1 MHNIKIQY
9 SWTKEPT
16 NALEKTHLVTIL
28 KSIRECGSINAAA
41 KDIGFSYRH
50 VWGEVKNWELELG
63 KELVTWGKGQPATL
77 TEFGER
83 VLWNELELMAKISP
97 YIDSI
102 QSMCQ
107 QSLANAINPKLKTLS
122 VFASYDPSITE
133 LQKQISTNKKIQLNL
148 RFGSNVDALMALN
161 DGDCLIAGF
170 RTLTRT
176 SRQGPT
182 SESLRNLLNPGIHK
196 VMGFVSR
203 SVGLLVA
210 KNNPIGIHQLSDLTN
225 PKIRISRPPSNS
237 ALRTVIKE
245 LVSQSNLSLND
256 LNLTSGIET
265 TDSAT
270 AVSVAS
276 GKSDVGF
283 GLRCFADA
291 FDLDFVPIAE
301 ESYRLVCLK
310 ESINSNEIIELRD
323 FLRSSIW
330 ADSVKQIS
338 DHMVDC
344 SGDTLS
350 LKTIYPWRL
359 LVAKTGKVA

>member
-16 NALEKTHLVTIL
+16 PALEKTHLVTIL

-41 KDIGFSYRH
+41 KDVGFSYRH
-50 VWGEVKNWELELG
+50 VWGEVKNWEIELG
-63 KELVTWGKGQPATL
+63 KELVTWGKGQPASL

-122 VFASYDPSITE
+122 VVASHDPSITE
-133 LQKQISTNKKIQLNL
+133 LQKQISKKKIQLNL

-161 DGDCLIAGF
+161 DGDCLVAGF

-176 SRQGPT
+176 NRKGPT

-203 SVGLLVA
+203 SVGLLIA
-210 KNNPIGIHQLSDLTN
+210 KNNPLGIHQLSDLTN
-225 PKIRISRPPSNS
+225 PKIRLSRPPSNS

-245 LVSQSNLSLND
+245 LLSQSNLSLDD
-256 LNLTSGIET
+256 LNFTSGIEA
-265 TDSAT
+265 TDST
-270 AVSVAS
+270 SAVSVAS

-283 GLRCFADA
+283 GLKFFADE

-338 DHMVDC
+338 DHVADC
-344 SGDTLS
+344 SGNVLS
-350 LKTIYPWRL
+350 LKTIYPWWL